1 MSEYEDPRNLREIAA
16 SLLEIASKAMDPKA
30 RDECIH
36 FAIHYHERA
45 LEAEGR
51 RKVASPVKETA
62 G

>member
-1 MSEYEDPRNLREIAA
+1 MSENEDPRALREIAA

-51 RKVASPVKETA
+51 RNAAAAEKKTFD
-62 G
+62 